1 MKSCK
6 KKFRNNPR
14 NMCDIIWWWN
24 VGCDVWWLVVE
35 CWWLHL
41 PTPIHS
47 NLQNMQDR
55 RCYASDYKSK
65 LCLLIS
71 AAYLS
76 CSFHIDQSYSCGW
89 SSSLFCSTFLSFATQ
104 PPWIIRHGVDWRR
117 STLIKWTGWTLAMA
131 LPWWQHHKHCLG
143 YYYYRCWS
151 ALSEYWNCL
160 SHTHLKSN

>member
-1 MKSCK
+1 M
-6 KKFRNNPR
+6 
-14 NMCDIIWWWN
+14 
-24 VGCDVWWLVVE
+24 LVVMYGGLAWNADGSIYRLRSTATCRICKTE
-35 CWWLHL
+35 
-41 PTPIHS
+41 
-47 NLQNMQDR
+47 DAD
-55 RCYASDYKSK
+55 ASDYKSK

-104 PPWIIRHGVDWRR
+104 PPWIIRHGVDWRN
-117 STLIKWTGWTLAMA
+117 SAFIKWTGWTLAMA